1 MLLLCVILIFSAFY
15 SQIYTDEDTN
25 SFLGKFSFAMF
36 PILPSLVMISESSIT
51 QVLQHGI
58 SNGIDHDL
66 LDSTDSFDELLTN
79 D

>member
-1 MLLLCVILIFSAFY
+1 
-15 SQIYTDEDTN
+15 
-25 SFLGKFSFAMF
+25 MF